1 MRIGLIDVD
10 DESRGKVTFPNLS
23 LMKLSAWHKANG
35 DQVEWYEPL
44 LGGEYDRVYM
54 SKIFGDEYTNDYPYE
69 VNAKEVIRG
78 GSGYAITVRDGLECY
93 DKSKDRDLP
102 SEIDHIMPDYSIYEQ
117 YGIVDTAFGFLTK
130 GCPRGCDFCHVKS
143 MQGRTTRTVA
153 RLSEFWNGQKTI
165 KLLDP
170 NLTASRDW
178 DMHMQDLVQSKASV
192 DFTQGLDARLLT
204 TEKIKSLNDVK
215 WKMIHFAWDRPN
227 EDLRGDFE
235 RIATN
240 LKNVRKQTV
249 SAYILTNFN
258 STHQQDIDRV
268 MFLRSLNIQPYVM
281 IYRKETA
288 PKETRRL
295 QRYVNSPMIFW
306 KVNSFEEYKASK
318 GERNADNQ

>member
-1 MRIGLIDVD
+1 MRVGLIDVD
-10 DESRGKVTFPNLS
+10 AESRGKVTFPNLS
-23 LMKLSAWHKANG
+23 LMKLSAWHKRNG

-44 LGGEYDRVYM
+44 LGGEYDKVYM
-54 SKIFGDEYTNDYPYE
+54 SKVFGDEYTHDYPYE
-69 VNAKEVIRG
+69 IHAKEVVRG
-78 GSGYAITVRDGLECY
+78 GSGYAITVKDDLECY
-93 DKSKDRDLP
+93 DKAKDQDLP
-102 SEIDHIMPDYSIYEQ
+102 KEIEHIMPDYSIYEQ
-117 YGIVDTAFGFLTK
+117 HGITDTAFGFLTK

-143 MQGRTTRTVA
+143 MQGRSTRTVA

-170 NLTASRDW
+170 NLTASHDW
-178 DMHMQDLVQSKASV
+178 DMHMQDLIDSKALV

-204 TEKIKSLNDVK
+204 TEKIRSLNNVR

-235 RIATN
+235 RIASN

-306 KVNSFEEYKASK
+306 KVNSFDEYKASQ
-318 GERNADNQ
+318 GGRNATNQ